1 MRNTVQQREEQES
14 ARVYENSSMHGQALP
29 VVCVFPCFF
38 CVIFYRD
45 ISCFPVMGSVYIS
58 FFFPSVDHLLNGYIC

>member
-38 CVIFYRD
+38 VSFFIET
-45 ISCFPVMGSVYIS
+45 FPV
-58 FFFPSVDHLLNGYIC
+58 FL